1 MDLSK
6 TFTKEI
12 STMRNEFYEDVRTR
26 LGKFQTVIGNR
37 VSEYYSSSSM
47 IASLL
52 ESLSKN
58 QATIWNV
65 EAPLPSG
72 VLRGKY
78 AKELYGDSSMKG
90 NVFAL
95 TYYDDVFDRIGAHP
109 TVIDFEAE
117 IARRKEEARKN
128 AANKPRQSR
137 GGIFNYEV
145 FYGGYSSQKCSLSS
159 ILDDP
164 KHAGLTPVWAVAS
177 GRHVGAIQSAFKSMH
192 ESAKKLGI
200 DIPHFLVVTCESV
213 WKANAKRFPNADQLF
228 NDLRIKTY
236 AKIEKKLKSIV
247 QYDEASNYALD
258 YAAESL
264 EKTGL
269 PKTHRLV
276 AFIDELVK
284 NRKLV
289 ASLSWDIR
297 KNITIATKSIFDI
310 HPEYKTIKD
319 DYELAFVRDFYMIRN
334 EPEAVGRYVQ
344 AIDSMKS
351 AKI

>member
-26 LGKFQTVIGNR
+26 LGKFQTVVGSR
-37 VSEYYSSSSM
+37 VSENYSSTSM
-47 IASLL
+47 IVSLL
-52 ESLSKN
+52 ESLSRN
-58 QATIWNV
+58 DAVIWNV
-65 EAPLPSG
+65 EEPLPSG

-78 AKELYGDSSMKG
+78 AKELYNESNGR
-90 NVFAL
+90 VFVL

-117 IARRKEEARKN
+117 ITRRKEEARKN

-145 FYGGYSSQKCSLSS
+145 FYYNSASEKRSLSS

-164 KHAGLTPVWAVAS
+164 KNAGLTPVWAVAS
-177 GRHVGAIQSAFKSMH
+177 GKHASSIQSAFKSMH

-213 WKANAKRFPNADQLF
+213 WKGNAKRFPNADQLF
-228 NDLRIKTY
+228 DDLRSKTY
-236 AKIEKKLKSIV
+236 AKIEEKLKSIV
-247 QYDEASNYALD
+247 QYDESSNYAVS

-264 EKTGL
+264 GKTGL
-269 PKTHRLV
+269 PETHRLV
-276 AFIDELVK
+276 AFIRELVK
-284 NRKLV
+284 NDKLV
-289 ASLSWDIR
+289 SSISWDIR
-297 KNITIATKSIFDI
+297 KNVNITHKSIFDV

-334 EPEAVGRYVQ
+334 EPQAVGRYVQ
-344 AIDSMKS
+344 AIDALKS
-351 AKI
+351 A